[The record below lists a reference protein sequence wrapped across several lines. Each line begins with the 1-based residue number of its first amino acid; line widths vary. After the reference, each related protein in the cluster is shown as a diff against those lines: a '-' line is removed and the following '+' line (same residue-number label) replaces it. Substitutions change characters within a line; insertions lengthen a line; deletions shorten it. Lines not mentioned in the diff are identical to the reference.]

1 MSALVVALALV
12 ATACNSDTPAEP
24 AAAPSTETAKRYEV
38 TIKSSRE
45 LGTLKTRV
53 GEEEFA
59 GVQCSTCHSIP
70 AEGDDTPA
78 EHPTELE
85 EFHTTME
92 FSHGGLTCNS
102 CHNPDDRNTLRRAD
116 GKALAFED
124 TRQLC
129 GQCHGPQHRDYIN
142 GSHGGMSGYWDLS
155 QGPRTR
161 NDCVNCHDPHDPS
174 FKPMMP
180 APGPRDGNFGQE
192 KH

>member
-1 MSALVVALALV
+1 MSALVVALALL

-24 AAAPSTETAKRYEV
+24 TGQPSTETDKRYET

-70 AEGDDTPA
+70 ADGDTPA
-78 EHPTELE
+78 EHPDELE
-85 EFHTTME
+85 DFHTGME
-92 FSHGGLTCNS
+92 FAHSDLTCNS
-102 CHNPDDRNTLRRAD
+102 CHNPNDRNTLRLAD
-116 GKALAFED
+116 GKSLAFED
-124 TRQLC
+124 TRHLC
-129 GQCHGPQHRDYIN
+129 AQCHGPQHRDYIN
-142 GSHGGMSGYWDLS
+142 GSHGGMNGYWDLN

-180 APGPRDGNFGQE
+180 APGPRDGNFGKE